1 MHRDTHLTHFHIL
14 YPSAHTKMCKLIKLA
29 ELWTSVP
36 TMAILAGNSGKIGG
50 KTDIYEFLLETAE
63 VILIRRLN
71 ILLLR
76 LNLESPKFWS
86 WLKHFE
92 YSEHTR
98 ILQNVY

>member
-1 MHRDTHLTHFHIL
+1 
-14 YPSAHTKMCKLIKLA
+14 MCELIKFT

-50 KTDIYEFLLETAE
+50 ETDIDEFLLETAE
-63 VILIRRLN
+63 VNLIRRFN
-71 ILLLR
+71 MISLR

-92 YSEHTR
+92 YSEHTG
-98 ILQNVY
+98 ILQNGY